1 MKILFVL
8 FVLFTNFVNAEVI
21 DINNRELSNLIE
33 KKIKIID
40 VRTQNEWKSTGIIK
54 GSFLVSLLNK
64 NKKFVFE
71 DWYEMFKYKFGM
83 NKSIIFICAS
93 GVRSNYISHLLKK
106 KRPDLIIYNLKKGIN
121 YWIRSGFFFLT
132 KCDM

>member
-1 MKILFVL
+1 MKILVVI
-8 FVLFTNFVNAEVI
+8 FVLFTKFVNAEVI

-54 GSFLVSLLNK
+54 GSFLISLLNK
-64 NKKFVFE
+64 NKKFIFE
-71 DWYEMFKYKFGM
+71 EWYEILKNKFDK

-93 GVRSNYISHLLKK
+93 GVRSNYISHLVKK
-106 KRPDLIIYNLKKGIN
+106 KKPELIVYNLKKGIN
-121 YWIRSGFFFLT
+121 YWIRSGYKIQRLSN
-132 KCDM
+132 

>member
-1 MKILFVL
+1 MKIFLVIFL
-8 FVLFTNFVNAEVI
+8 LFTKFVNAEVI

-54 GSFLVSLLNK
+54 GSFLISLLNK
-64 NKKFVFE
+64 NKKFIFE
-71 DWYEMFKYKFGM
+71 EWYEMFNNKFGR

-93 GVRSNYISHLLKK
+93 GVRSNYISHLVKK
-106 KRPDLIIYNLKKGIN
+106 KKPELTIYNLKKGIN
-121 YWIRSGFFFLT
+121 NWIRSGYKIQRLSN
-132 KCDM
+132 